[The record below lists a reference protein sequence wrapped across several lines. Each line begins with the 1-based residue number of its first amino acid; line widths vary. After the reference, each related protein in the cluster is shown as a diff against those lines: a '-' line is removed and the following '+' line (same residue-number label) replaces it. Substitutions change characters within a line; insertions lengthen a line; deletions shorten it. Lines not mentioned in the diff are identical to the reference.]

1 MKDAVM
7 HDAEQLFLHKENL
20 LPAIL
25 DIIVVNVFETTCWK
39 LISSRREGWESH
51 NKFVQC
57 LMRIKGYLTW
67 G

>member
-25 DIIVVNVFETTCWK
+25 DIIVVNVIETTCWK
-39 LISSRREGWESH
+39 LISSRREVGSPTTSS
-51 NKFVQC
+51 FSV
-57 LMRIKGYLTW
+57 
-67 G
+67 